1 MTRAKIK
8 FLQKKMRE
16 IMTEAFHMGRV
27 GYTPN
32 LWYFYSDSWYKLET
46 MPIVRPYQVI
56 MGMMSKTCIGHVWPI
71 FANVK
76 IMVPGDTEGQL
87 CVNYTSH
94 SLDVS
99 LTYHDWSA
107 VPNAG
112 GFVCTGSGCLDAQI
126 RSMAS
131 LAEKLDK
138 GHNPASWSNHEQ
150 KQSYL
155 S

>member
-1 MTRAKIK
+1 
-8 FLQKKMRE
+8 
-16 IMTEAFHMGRV
+16 
-27 GYTPN
+27 
-32 LWYFYSDSWYKLET
+32 
-46 MPIVRPYQVI
+46 
-56 MGMMSKTCIGHVWPI
+56 
-71 FANVK
+71 
-76 IMVPGDTEGQL
+76 MVPGDTEGQL

-131 LAEKLDK
+131 LAEKLDRVIIQHPEAIMSK
-138 GHNPASWSNHEQ
+138 KIISIIIKASS
-150 KQSYL
+150 QSV
-155 S
+155 SDSQHSISQMW

>member
-1 MTRAKIK
+1 
-8 FLQKKMRE
+8 
-16 IMTEAFHMGRV
+16 
-27 GYTPN
+27 
-32 LWYFYSDSWYKLET
+32 
-46 MPIVRPYQVI
+46 
-56 MGMMSKTCIGHVWPI
+56 
-71 FANVK
+71 
-76 IMVPGDTEGQL
+76 MVPGDTEGQL

-131 LAEKLDK
+131 LAEKLDRVIIQHPEAIMTK
-138 GHNPASWSNHEQ
+138 NNHIYHNKSLESVSVGFTAFYFTNVGECWEEAFPLDLCVKFYFIVLTSFEVISVIIASKSSTQPRSTHTRV
-150 KQSYL
+150 L
-155 S
+155 